1 MLANLNLGLTDLLR
15 TVFTVQVRDGDTLVL
30 RHWGTLDSLHGTA
43 DLLQTA
49 LLLLDDLRLGL
60 TLGHL
65 HQPAHLLLPHLAVN
79 IGHIK
84 ALFLLVRGTLGLLDR
99 EADVLVAVAAL
110 GLVGALADLLVLH
123 PAASP
128 LMVGSPGVGAGDRQ
142 EPPQPQE
149 GDY

>member
-1 MLANLNLGLTDLLR
+1 MLTNLQLGLTNLLR
-15 TVFTVQVRDGDTLVL
+15 KVLTVQVRDSEALLL
-30 RHWGTLDSLHGTA
+30 RHWGTLDGLHGTA
-43 DLLQTA
+43 DLLQAA
-49 LLLLDDLRLGL
+49 LLLLDDLHLGL

-65 HQPAHLLLPHLAVN
+65 HQPAHLLLPQLAVN
-79 IGHIK
+79 IGHVK

-110 GLVGALADLLVLH
+110 SLVGALADLLVLH

-128 LMVGSPGVGAGDRQ
+128 LMVGSHGVGAGDCQ
-142 EPPQPQE
+142 EPPQVQE